1 MFRCTQA
8 HRRKAKNIG
17 IYIYLFTYSHET
29 GKNWYSRSII
39 PRSAVG
45 FGGARVSLVTQ
56 QKPRTAGGDWCSLA
70 GGNLVI
76 LSKIKYVVT
85 LGLSISTPGN
95 IPRGKA
101 HMGP

>member
-1 MFRCTQA
+1 M
-8 HRRKAKNIG
+8 
-17 IYIYLFTYSHET
+17 
-29 GKNWYSRSII
+29 
-39 PRSAVG
+39 
-45 FGGARVSLVTQ
+45 SLVTQ